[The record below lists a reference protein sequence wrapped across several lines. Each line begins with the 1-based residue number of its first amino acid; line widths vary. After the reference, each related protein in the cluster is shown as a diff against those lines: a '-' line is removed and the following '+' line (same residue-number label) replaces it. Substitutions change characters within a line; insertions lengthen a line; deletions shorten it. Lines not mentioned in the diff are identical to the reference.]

1 MELNV
6 LNVYWP
12 PLSPIARDT
21 RTHDTGERS
30 DKECLEGGGEG
41 GGGGGGKEPDHFAG
55 RSLKT
60 KKVQSYHR
68 KGQ

>member
-21 RTHDTGERS
+21 RTHDTRERS
-30 DKECLEGGGEG
+30 DKECLEGGGGE
-41 GGGGGGKEPDHFAG
+41 GGGGGGKELDPFC
-55 RSLKT
+55 
-60 KKVQSYHR
+60 
-68 KGQ
+68 